1 MLWLQCPTDRCS
13 DGSDEGDCFEC
24 KDGQEQTQNN
34 FVCDGE
40 FDCKDKSDEE
50 ECNALTCK
58 GFWCNDNR
66 YIRKSHRCDGKK
78 NCSDGSDEEDCE
90 ENGKQIYV

>member
-1 MLWLQCPTDRCS
+1 MNREKLINTFSSRIS
-13 DGSDEGDCFEC
+13 DKCN
-24 KDGQEQTQNN
+24 T
-34 FVCDGE
+34 E